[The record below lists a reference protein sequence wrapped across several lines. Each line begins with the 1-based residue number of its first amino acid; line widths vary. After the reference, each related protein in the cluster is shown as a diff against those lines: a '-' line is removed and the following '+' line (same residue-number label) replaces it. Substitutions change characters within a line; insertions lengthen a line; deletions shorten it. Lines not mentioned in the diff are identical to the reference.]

1 MAIVNRRDFFK
12 FIGAGSVGVGA
23 GYLYPELVKRPREL
37 LVPQVVPPE
46 DYSPGLATWY
56 NTVCTQCSAGC
67 GISVRVKE
75 GEAKK
80 IEGNALHPVN
90 QGRLCSLGQSGL
102 NVLYNPD
109 RLQTPLQNV
118 DGSGFRTVDWEEA
131 IGGFARRLNELRVQG
146 QNDRVQLLT
155 GGTRGHLHELLGH
168 FMEWVGCSSH
178 LQYDFTRPA
187 SLYEA
192 NQRTFGQN
200 VLPYY
205 DIRNT
210 DYLLSFGAD
219 YLGTWLSPV
228 HNAIGYGYLRQ
239 GRPEGRG
246 TCIQVESRMSL
257 SGANADEWLPATPGS
272 EGSLAL
278 GIAHVI
284 ANTHYAG
291 ADQAQWINALTTYA
305 PLEIAQRTG
314 LSEAD
319 IHRIAEEF
327 FEHEASLAIAGGAA
341 TAGTDAVATHVAVNA
356 LNYLAGNIG
365 RRGGVIFNS
374 ASEFVQA
381 PSTEHASYQQM
392 TKLAERMKNNEI
404 DVLILHD
411 TNPVFSMPSGSNF
424 REAIEKV
431 PLVVAL
437 SSFMDE
443 TTAMADLI
451 LPTDSYLEAWGDD
464 VPEPGVGFSVASIS
478 QPVINRLHNTRSVG
492 DILIDTARTMG
503 IEVRWDSSEAYF
515 QDAWRRIYV
524 QQGGESTNFDSF
536 WRSALEAG
544 VWGQGAAPSSSRA
557 VIEPFPLELI
567 TDVSNKFGGDESEY
581 PFILHPYLTLT
592 FLDGRGANLPWQQEL
607 PDPLTSVVYNSW
619 VELNPTTAAAL
630 GITEGDVLEI
640 ASPAGK
646 ILAPAFIYQ
655 AIRPDVVAMPIGQGH
670 DQYGRY
676 AKQRGTNPIDLVVPN
691 IDERSGTLAWA
702 GTRVKIRRTDE
713 RVLLIKTDGITRTLG
728 RQILGPS
735 EAVHT

>member
-12 FIGAGSVGVGA
+12 FIGAGGVGVGA

-46 DYSPGLATWY
+46 DFSPGLATWY

-109 RLQTPLQNV
+109 RLRTPLQNV

-228 HNAIGYGYLRQ
+228 HNALGYGYLRQ

-327 FEHEASLAIAGGAA
+327 FGHEASLAIAGGAA

-424 REAIEKV
+424 REAIENV

-503 IEVRWDSSEAYF
+503 CTGF
-515 QDAWRRIYV
+515 
-524 QQGGESTNFDSF
+524 
-536 WRSALEAG
+536 
-544 VWGQGAAPSSSRA
+544 
-557 VIEPFPLELI
+557 
-567 TDVSNKFGGDESEY
+567 K
-581 PFILHPYLTLT
+581 
-592 FLDGRGANLPWQQEL
+592 
-607 PDPLTSVVYNSW
+607 
-619 VELNPTTAAAL
+619 
-630 GITEGDVLEI
+630 
-640 ASPAGK
+640 
-646 ILAPAFIYQ
+646 
-655 AIRPDVVAMPIGQGH
+655 
-670 DQYGRY
+670 
-676 AKQRGTNPIDLVVPN
+676 
-691 IDERSGTLAWA
+691 
-702 GTRVKIRRTDE
+702 
-713 RVLLIKTDGITRTLG
+713 
-728 RQILGPS
+728 
-735 EAVHT
+735 